1 MQKDAKTPSPDM
13 EDAALA
19 ALAKTGSGEAFTL
32 LAARFSAVSKK
43 LASRFFAVPDMET
56 EDLLQEGLLGL
67 LAAVHKY
74 EPLYGDFF
82 PFAVSCIKN
91 RIVSAVRRH
100 LPKDTPEIAETE
112 EGLTAGQA
120 DPATVVIE
128 QEEAA
133 RLYGKLRTLL
143 TEKEYAVLIAYLS
156 GDSYQSIAKRLSITP
171 KAVDNALQR
180 VRRKLENNG
189 FRPH

>member
-1 MQKDAKTPSPDM
+1 MQKDAKAPSADM
-13 EDAALA
+13 EDAALV
-19 ALAKTGSGEAFTL
+19 ALAKAGSGEAFTL

-43 LASRFFAVPDMET
+43 LASRFFSLPDMET

-74 EPLYGDFF
+74 DSRSGEFF

-91 RIVSAVRRH
+91 RIISAVRRH
-100 LPKDTPEIAETE
+100 LPKGIPEIVETD
-112 EGLTAGQA
+112 EGQAGQA
-120 DPATVVIE
+120 DPVTLLIE

-133 RLYGKLRTLL
+133 RLYSKLRTLL
-143 TEKEYAVLIAYLS
+143 TDREYAVLIAYLS
-156 GDSYQSIAKRLSITP
+156 GDSYQAIAKNLSITP

-180 VRRKLENNG
+180 VRRKLEKNG
-189 FRPH
+189 FRPT

>member
-1 MQKDAKTPSPDM
+1 MQKDAKTPSADM

-19 ALAKTGSGEAFTL
+19 ALAKAGSSEAFTL
-32 LAARFSAVSKK
+32 LAARFSAISKK
-43 LASRFFAVPDMET
+43 LVSRYFAVPDMGT

-74 EPLYGDFF
+74 EPQCGEFF

-91 RIVSAVRRH
+91 RIVSAVRKQ
-100 LPKDTPEIAETE
+100 LPKDVPETAETE
-112 EGLTAGQA
+112 EGQVLGQA
-120 DPATVVIE
+120 DPATLLIE

-133 RLYGKLRTLL
+133 RLYEKLRSLL
-143 TEKEYAVLIAYLS
+143 TDKEYAVLIAYLG
-156 GDSYQSIAKRLSITP
+156 GDSYAQIAKRLSITP

-180 VRRKLENNG
+180 VRRKLEKNG
-189 FRPH
+189 FRPT